1 MPDHPSQAT
10 PVEIDAVLPPDGRA
24 TTDAKVDPAHAS
36 EVSRIIAH
44 WMDEF
49 IHIPGTKFRFGLDP
63 LIGLIP
69 GIGAILSSS
78 VSAVVLAEGVRLG
91 VPVSVLMRMGVN
103 ILINDVLDTI
113 PVLGDAVSMA
123 FKSNTINLALINR
136 WKSGEAAKIK
146 TGSRIFLLVV
156 FGFWVGLMAFWWFV
170 ILSLLGLAL
179 HAIGKLFS

>member
-1 MPDHPSQAT
+1 
-10 PVEIDAVLPPDGRA
+10 
-24 TTDAKVDPAHAS
+24 
-36 EVSRIIAH
+36 
-44 WMDEF
+44 
-49 IHIPGTKFRFGLDP
+49 
-63 LIGLIP
+63 
-69 GIGAILSSS
+69 
-78 VSAVVLAEGVRLG
+78 
-91 VPVSVLMRMGVN
+91 MRMGVN